1 MRFCGVRRRFGHR
14 TAAFLAICLAGYCA
28 ALGTTASAGTL
39 VSFNFTNFGS
49 VQVDLFDDLVPTTV
63 NNFVQNY
70 VSTGRY
76 ANSMIHRS
84 VPNFVIQGG
93 GFEATHGA
101 SIPLSPA
108 IPLEYNRANT
118 RGTIA
123 MARSDDGGSAAG
135 TGTATSQWFFNT
147 VDNSNTLAP
156 HAATATT
163 PQQFGY
169 AVFGWVVG
177 PGMSVVDTI
186 AAVPTIDYRGVP
198 QAWADSWG
206 LPSSTIGAL
215 QNWPLQNFSITDAQ
229 AGNNP
234 LPHDIV
240 LSSVT
245 VVKTH
250 ASFQNPFLA
259 ADVNNSNSVTASD
272 ALAIINDL
280 LINKSHNLTGAFSG
294 TNYLDPTGD
303 GRVTA
308 ADALL
313 VINALL
319 HPSAQ
324 ASPLAAP
331 AASPMLVVPEP
342 STFALGGLAVVGLMF
357 VARRSIGRKRHRA
370 AL

>member
-1 MRFCGVRRRFGHR
+1 MACWSIRRHFSPRQ
-14 TAAFLAICLAGYCA
+14 ALLAICLALYCCA
-28 ALGTTASAGTL
+28 ASSKSALAGTL

-49 VQVDLFDDLVPTTV
+49 VQVDLFNDLVPTTV

-70 VSTGRY
+70 VSTGAY
-76 ANSMIHRS
+76 NGTMIHRS
-84 VPNFVIQGG
+84 IPNFVIQGG
-93 GFEATHGA
+93 AFEATHGA
-101 SIPLSPA
+101 SIPLSFA
-108 IPLEYNRANT
+108 VPLEYNRANT

-123 MARSDDGGSAAG
+123 MARSPDGGLAAN
-135 TGTATSQWFFNT
+135 TSTATSQWFFNT
-147 VDNSNTLAP
+147 VDNSDSLAP
-156 HAATATT
+156 HAATATA

-177 PGMSVVDTI
+177 PGMSAVDAI
-186 AAVPTIDYRGVP
+186 AAVPTIDYTGVP

-206 LPSSTIGAL
+206 LPSSTVGAL
-215 QNWPLQNFSITDAQ
+215 QNWPLQNFPFADAQ

-234 LPHDIV
+234 LPHAIV

-250 ASFQNPFLA
+250 ASYQNPFLA

-272 ALAIINDL
+272 ALSIINDL
-280 LINKSHNLTGAFSG
+280 LIHKSHTITGPFAG
-294 TNYLDPTGD
+294 TDYLDPTGD

-313 VINALL
+313 VISALL

-324 ASPLAAP
+324 ASPLAGP
-331 AASPMLVVPEP
+331 SASPMVVVPEP
-342 STFALGGLAVVGLMF
+342 STFVLGALAVVGLLI
-357 VARRSIGRKRHRA
+357 AGRRSIGRKRGRA
-370 AL
+370 GL